1 MHDHYDHNQTLVP
14 ESFLAIHSR
23 HGRAL
28 RPRTEIE
35 ARYELCEDVALHAA
49 AFLAARH
56 QEGDDT
62 SEALQRC
69 HDGLRADPEAFA
81 PAEATWV
88 VRRVAE
94 LQDGRNP
101 PGWPTPTPTPIDRP
115 PVRRPAPAPPLEEGL
130 TRSCAS
136 S

>member
-28 RPRTEIE
+28 RPRAEIE

-62 SEALQRC
+62 SEALRRC
-69 HDGLRADPEAFA
+69 HVGLLADPEAFA
-81 PAEATWV
+81 PAEAAWV

-94 LQDGRNP
+94 LQDWAQPAWLADPDTDADRSGR
-101 PGWPTPTPTPIDRP
+101 R
-115 PVRRPAPAPPLEEGL
+115 
-130 TRSCAS
+130 
-136 S
+136 

>member
-28 RPRTEIE
+28 RPRAAIE
-35 ARYELCEDVALHAA
+35 ARHELCEDVALHAA

-56 QEGDDT
+56 QQGDDT
-62 SEALQRC
+62 GAALRRC

-81 PAEATWV
+81 AAEAAWIV
-88 VRRVAE
+88 HRVAE
-94 LQDGRNP
+94 LQEWDAPRWLTELDTGSD
-101 PGWPTPTPTPIDRP
+101 TA
-115 PVRRPAPAPPLEEGL
+115 RPA
-130 TRSCAS
+130 RSS
-136 S
+136 